1 LTNTVPDEVAIQL
14 EALGIRRDTY
24 GLKPVPRIQKFIAQR
39 LGEASREVP
48 SFPLTTHVRLDALIE
63 ERRRYNEA
71 NAARVSVNDLVVK
84 ACAQALIAV
93 PIVNSSFTAL
103 GIVAHHHADISVA
116 VATDGG
122 LMTPI
127 IRAADTKSVAE
138 ISAETRDLAARARIG
153 KLQPDEYVG
162 GTFTVSNLGMFGVT
176 SFASIINP
184 PQSAILSVG
193 AAEQRVVVTDD
204 GFAAQTMMTVTVT
217 CDHRIIDG
225 AAGAKWLG
233 DLRARIEQPEPLLA

>member
-1 LTNTVPDEVAIQL
+1 LTSAIAEDVAAQL
-14 EALGIRRDTY
+14 ETLGIRRDTY
-24 GLKPVPRIQKFIAQR
+24 VLKPVPRIQKFIAQR

-48 SFPLTTHVRLDALIE
+48 SFPLTANIALDALLGA
-63 ERRRYNEA
+63 RQRYNEG
-71 NAARVSVNDLVVK
+71 REQRISVNDLVVK
-84 ACAQALIAV
+84 ACALALLEV
-93 PIVNSSFTAL
+93 PVVNSSFTAL
-103 GIVAHHHADISVA
+103 GLVTHNHADISVA

-127 IRAADTKSVAE
+127 VRAADTKTVAE
-138 ISAETRDLAARARIG
+138 IAAETRDLSARARIG

-162 GTFTVSNLGMFGVT
+162 GTFTVSNLGMFGIS

-193 AAEQRVVVTDD
+193 AAEQRVVVKEG
-204 GFAAQTMMTVTVT
+204 GFVAETMMTVTMT

-233 DLRARIEQPEPLLA
+233 DLRKRLEQPEQLLA